1 MAQRLRTDWT
11 LFFTVM
17 VLAIFGLVMI
27 YTSSIP
33 EIELRG
39 HNSFYFVIRQS
50 IAMAL
55 GLAALMWIQRLDYRV
70 LRRPVFAFG
79 GVGVILSL
87 LIAAYFLDPKGHRWL
102 RWGALQVQPSELAK
116 PALAIFLAW
125 FVAKRLAAIN
135 SRYTLGPAALLVGLL
150 AGLVLAGDMGTMVVL
165 LAMVAAVF
173 YVAGINRRYA
183 ALAVL
188 GIVVL
193 GAAGL
198 SSQPYR
204 MRRLILFADPQLE
217 LTAKLD
223 ESGKFRAW
231 LDTSMSS
238 RDTNYQARQS
248 KIAVG
253 SGGVLGLGI
262 MQGRHKMLYVPKAHT
277 DFIFAV
283 IGEELGLWGSAG
295 VVVGFVILMWR
306 GFRLFW
312 TAPDDFGRYLAL
324 ALTAGLAFQAF
335 INMSVALDLGPTKGL
350 PLPLISYGGTS
361 MLSSLISLGL
371 LLSVSERSG

>member
-1 MAQRLRTDWT
+1 VAQRLKTDWT

-17 VLAIFGLVMI
+17 VLACFGLVMI

-39 HNSFYFVIRQS
+39 HSSVYFVARQAV
-50 IAMAL
+50 AMAL
-55 GLAALMWIQRLDYRV
+55 GLLALMAIKRIDYRV
-70 LRRPVFAFG
+70 LRQPLFAFG
-79 GVGVILSL
+79 GLGVTLSL

-102 RWGALQVQPSELAK
+102 RWGPLQLQPSELAK

-125 FVAKRLAAIN
+125 FVAKRLGAIN
-135 SRYTLGPAALLVGLL
+135 SRSTLAQMALAVGVL

-165 LAMVAAVF
+165 LGMVAAVF
-173 YVAGINRRYA
+173 YVAGINKRYA
-183 ALAVL
+183 ALAIVGLGVL
-188 GIVVL
+188 GV
-193 GAAGL
+193 AGL
-198 SSQPYR
+198 ASQPYR
-204 MRRLILFADPQLE
+204 VRRLIMFVDPKLE
-217 LTAKLD
+217 LVAKLD
-223 ESGKFRAW
+223 TGGKFRAW

-238 RDTNYQARQS
+238 RDPNYQARQS
-248 KIAVG
+248 RIAVG

-262 MQGRHKMLYVPKAHT
+262 MQGKQKMLYLPKAHT

-283 IGEELGLWGSAG
+283 VGEELGLWGCTG
-295 VVVGFVILMWR
+295 VLAGFVVLLWR

-324 ALTAGLAFQAF
+324 ALTVGIAFQAF
-335 INMSVALDLGPTKGL
+335 INMSVALDMGPTKGL

-361 MLSSLISLGL
+361 MLATLISLGL